1 MSRENINGGYIIL
14 ARRLIESEIWRKPPA
29 YLKIWIYILYQV
41 NFKNTKNFPRG
52 TGFFNFRQEQIPGV
66 TLNQVYEFL
75 RWAKTLNP
83 TDLTTQITTQKT
95 TRGVVLKV
103 NNYNYYQDI
112 ENYIPQHRNQHKN
125 QQTTNTITGIKE
137 IKEDNKLSS
146 SSLEEILNKISK
158 EEEEELK
165 KIAKENKIKYF
176 RPWLRTIIDNGDIKE
191 NLEKARNRIERRKQK
206 EILAAETKITEPQ
219 VSKEEREAG
228 MQKVREAVAKI
239 RKGIK

>member
-1 MSRENINGGYIIL
+1 MSRKNINGGYIIL

-112 ENYIPQHRNQHKN
+112 ENYISQHRKQHKN
-125 QQTTNTITGIKE
+125 QQTTNTITGNKE
-137 IKEDNKLSS
+137 IKREIINNLSLCEREILKKYLLSRKRKEPIYDIDAYIALIVKNGSLKDKLEKA
-146 SSLEEILNKISK
+146 LKWNEKQEQKKQEVVKIAEVEKVEETPEERARIEEIL
-158 EEEEELK
+158 K
-165 KIAKENKIKYF
+165 K
-176 RPWLRTIIDNGDIKE
+176 T
-191 NLEKARNRIERRKQK
+191 KATLVK
-206 EILAAETKITEPQ
+206 
-219 VSKEEREAG
+219 
-228 MQKVREAVAKI
+228 KI
-239 RKGIK
+239 RKGD

>member
-112 ENYIPQHRNQHKN
+112 ENYVHQHRNQHKN
-125 QQTTNTITGIKE
+125 QQTTNTITGKKE
-137 IKEDNKLSS
+137 RKEDNKLSS

-165 KIAKENKIKYF
+165 KIAKENKKNYF
-176 RPWLRTIIDNGDIKE
+176 RPWLRKIIDHGDIQE
-191 NLEKARNRIERRKQK
+191 LLQKAKARIERRKQK
-206 EILAAETKITEPQ
+206 EISAAEKIEEVQEDEETKKAAYE
-219 VSKEEREAG
+219 KFKKAG
-228 MQKVREAVAKI
+228 EILRRKVE
-239 RKGIK
+239 

>member
-125 QQTTNTITGIKE
+125 QQTTNTITGKKE
-137 IKEDNKLSS
+137 RKREIINNLSLS
-146 SSLEEILNKISK
+146 ESEILKNYLLSRKRK
-158 EEEEELK
+158 EPIYDIDAY
-165 KIAKENKIKYF
+165 IALIVK
-176 RPWLRTIIDNGDIKE
+176 NGSLQTK
-191 NLEKARNRIERRKQK
+191 LEKALKWQAKQEKKKQEAEIAAAEKIEEVQEDEETKKAAYEKFKKAGEILRRKV
-206 EILAAETKITEPQ
+206 E
-219 VSKEEREAG
+219 
-228 MQKVREAVAKI
+228 
-239 RKGIK
+239 